1 VSRHPLNYESTIFK
15 PVVFQ
20 VLHTTFAVKMN
31 MIQMYTNIQQDANYS
46 ILVLLRNHSTCFGHS
61 PHPLYTYVENDVWNR
76 EYKMNMIVTRR
87 NGTKEEDLFICS
99 SFSQRL
105 NTSPSKIRGFIIIST
120 SSTAL
125 GPVKPSH
132 QWVPPLLLGCV
143 KRSDRKVL
151 LPSIVV
157 KNVWC

>member
-1 VSRHPLNYESTIFK
+1 VNYESTIFT

-20 VLHTTFAVKMN
+20 VFHPLNFRCQDEHDTNVYKYPTTCNNSM
-31 MIQMYTNIQQDANYS
+31 
-46 ILVLLRNHSTCFGHS
+46 LVLLRDRFTCFGHS
-61 PHPLYTYVENDVWNR
+61 PLPLYTYVENDVWNH

-87 NGTKEEDLFICS
+87 NGTKESDVFICS

-105 NTSPSKIRGFIIIST
+105 NTSPRKIRGFIIITT

-125 GPVKPSH
+125 GPVKPSL

-143 KRSDRKVL
+143 KRSDRKVRT
-151 LPSIVV
+151 SVY
-157 KNVWC
+157 CR